1 MQAPREGRP
10 GEGLEEPGGGLSI
23 GTHGTCLK
31 LLEMSSDVCEMP
43 YYEKTMRKLLENY
56 EKTGLQISS
65 GSPLK
70 IPRFQCPPLACF
82 KPGIVLLG
90 PGP

>member
-10 GEGLEEPGGGLSI
+10 GEGLEEPGGGGLSI

-43 YYEKTMRKLLENY
+43 YYEKTR
-56 EKTGLQISS
+56 LQISS

-90 PGP
+90 PGVDSQGLKKAL